1 MTSVWVAELCRVREC
16 RMLKHCSILL
26 ISMKLLCLITCSRTE
41 RHSRYYPHHLSSFR
55 KASVPRIINR
65 EAGATPWRLLLFM
78 FMTSPEGCK
87 ETLLHIT
94 KYDETANC
102 LPTNQF
108 DPCSNCRP
116 HFGNTSNYIL
126 NSRSRPI
133 LLQCSYYDS
142 RNVSRSIPRQLPF
155 AREANSH
162 ILHVQGT

>member
-1 MTSVWVAELCRVREC
+1 MTPVWVAELCRAREC

-26 ISMKLLCLITCSRTE
+26 ISMKLLCLITCSRTK
-41 RHSRYYPHHLSSFR
+41 RHSPYYPHHLSSFR
-55 KASVPRIINR
+55 KASVPKIINR
-65 EAGATPWRLLLFM
+65 EATPWRLLLFM
-78 FMTSPEGCK
+78 FMTSLEGCK

-126 NSRSRPI
+126 YSLSKPI
-133 LLQCSYYDS
+133 LLQCSHYDS
-142 RNVSRSIPRQLPF
+142 RNVSGLILCQLPF

-162 ILHVQGT
+162 ILRVQGT